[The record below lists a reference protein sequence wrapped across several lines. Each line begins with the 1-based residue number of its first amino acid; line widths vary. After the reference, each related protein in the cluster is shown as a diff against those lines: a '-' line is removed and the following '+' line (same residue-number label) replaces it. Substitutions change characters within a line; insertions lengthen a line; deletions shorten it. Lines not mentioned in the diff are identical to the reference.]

1 MDSQEKED
9 LMVIT
14 KKNNKMTRENIT
26 LIGRS
31 WRQRQMILP
40 KPVRNVGN

>member
-1 MDSQEKED
+1 MASPEKED

-31 WRQRQMILP
+31 
-40 KPVRNVGN
+40 